1 MILAST
7 LLQPEPLF
15 DINFGLLRSRP
26 LFVIPLV
33 EVIDFLK
40 TLYPKKVSVFDS
52 ISQESFPLQHYIV
65 CGNHR
70 FSAGISLGID
80 EFYVHVLT
88 AKSLIDGM
96 STMTA
101 IILRELENTDNILE
115 TKPSQW

>member
-88 AKSLIDGM
+88 AKSLIDDM
-96 STMTA
+96 PTM
-101 IILRELENTDNILE
+101 IVIRYHQ
-115 TKPSQW
+115 SQLTQSVTSP